1 MILLA
6 IMRKSKRAKIFRSFF
21 KKTLDNHAPMWYIII
36 TKGNERSP
44 KKKGSF
50 KMNKEFYEIHS
61 AEYEEAQEV
70 FREMAESLY
79 AEYDE
84 DDVLNDYEYG
94 DDDVGFNPYMGC
106 YDFDC

>member
-1 MILLA
+1 
-6 IMRKSKRAKIFRSFF
+6 
-21 KKTLDNHAPMWYIII
+21 
-36 TKGNERSP
+36 
-44 KKKGSF
+44 
-50 KMNKEFYEIHS
+50 MNKDYYESHS

-70 FREMAESLY
+70 LRKIAEEDEAESLY

-94 DDDVGFNPYMGC
+94 DDDMGFNPYLGC